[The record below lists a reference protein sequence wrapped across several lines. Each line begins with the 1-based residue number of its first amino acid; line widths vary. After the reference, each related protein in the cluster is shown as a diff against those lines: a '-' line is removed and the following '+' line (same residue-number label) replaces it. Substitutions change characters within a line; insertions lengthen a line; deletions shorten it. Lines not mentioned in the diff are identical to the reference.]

1 MQTTAMPPA
10 SRGEPAA
17 RPSLA
22 RPLVARLRLVRAGLA
37 PSRLAFALAVCVLVS
52 TQVLFQP
59 MLYTSFSIEHLGQTW
74 LDSFVECLLMGIP
87 VMLAL
92 TVAGTFA
99 EPRARLRTFVIV
111 ATALLGGA
119 IVGACLLIPYYDLDW
134 SSALGNRF
142 WLDVAFWSAIGGGVA
157 ATYALQQ
164 RALAAADLLHAEQIE
179 QAALTRRMLE
189 ARLQVMRAQIEP
201 HFLFNTL
208 ANVKRLCRNDV
219 DDGITM
225 LDNLIRYLRAALPRL
240 RDERTTLG
248 QEVDLVQAYLAVLK
262 IRMGARLSY
271 EIRVP
276 TALRD
281 EPFPPMMLL
290 TLAENAVKHGINPA
304 ARGGS
309 IIVVASTRGGLL
321 EIEVADSG
329 VGFGA
334 AATGGTGIGL
344 ANTRARLEALHG
356 DLASLE
362 FVANAPQGV
371 VARLRVPI
379 AAPALEPA
387 AA

>member
-1 MQTTAMPPA
+1 MPAA
-10 SRGEPAA
+10 SRGEPPSHRGPA
-17 RPSLA
+17 RALMS
-22 RPLVARLRLVRAGLA
+22 RLRLVRSRLA

-59 MLYTSFSIEHLGQTW
+59 MLYASFSFGHVAQTW
-74 LDSFVECLLMGIP
+74 LDNFVECLLMAIP

-92 TVAGTFA
+92 TLAGTFA
-99 EPRARLRTFVIV
+99 EPRARLRTFAIV

-119 IVGACLLIPYYDLDW
+119 MVGACLLIPYYDLDW
-134 SSALGNRF
+134 SSVLGNRF
-142 WLDVAFWSAIGGGVA
+142 WLDVAFWSVIGGGVA

-344 ANTRARLEALHG
+344 ANTRARLKQFYG
-356 DLASLE
+356 DFE
-362 FVANAPQGV
+362 FDILDRTDRDGTTVTVNVPYLV
-371 VARLRVPI
+371 EERL
-379 AAPALEPA
+379 
-387 AA
+387 